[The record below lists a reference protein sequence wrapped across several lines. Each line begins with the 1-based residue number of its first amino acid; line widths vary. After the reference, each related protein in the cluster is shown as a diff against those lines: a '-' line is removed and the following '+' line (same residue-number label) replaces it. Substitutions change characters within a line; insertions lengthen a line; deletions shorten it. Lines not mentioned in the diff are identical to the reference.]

1 MRKLADR
8 HTNTVMVGI
17 PHVLEG
23 RGKTEQV
30 CRDKE
35 CIKVSALLK
44 IKTTVFEMTHTLHG
58 IDGKLEMEKKRLVN
72 LKTQHRRKD

>member
-1 MRKLADR
+1 MQLSRQISRIMRMKINQAMEIDPMRKLADR

-44 IKTTVFEMTHTLHG
+44 MKTTVFEMTHTHC
-58 IDGKLEMEKKRLVN
+58 M
-72 LKTQHRRKD
+72 